1 MPPGSRPSDE
11 EQFKTRRTAVN
22 TSRLW
27 KVVPAFAAL
36 LGLAVVAGTGC
47 DKKDSG
53 GAAGGAGG
61 SGGKVYKLAFVTNNS
76 SEFWKIASN
85 GVHKYENEA
94 KVQVDIKM
102 PPNGKT
108 EEQNQILENL
118 VSQGYDAIAVSVI
131 APKDQVAVIN
141 RAADKA
147 KVITFDSDAP
157 DSKRI
162 LYVGTINYEAGK
174 KLGEQIVKL
183 LPQGGKMAVFVG
195 MFSADNANQR
205 LMGIQ
210 DAIKGKN
217 IEIVEKRED
226 QTDRA
231 KARSNVEDILNAR
244 QDVNLV
250 CGLWSYNGPA
260 IAAALE
266 GSGKK
271 GKVKAAVF
279 DEEDGT
285 LKGVAA
291 GTIDCTVVQHPYD
304 MGYQSGKWMHELAS
318 DFDKA
323 KAKVPADK
331 IVNTGVEVIEKANV
345 ADFEKRLAE
354 WKK

>member
-1 MPPGSRPSDE
+1 VKLNNVWKIGCL
-11 EQFKTRRTAVN
+11 TLAVIG
-22 TSRLW
+22 L
-27 KVVPAFAAL
+27 AAL
-36 LGLAVVAGTGC
+36 GNFGC
-47 DKKDSG
+47 DRSNSG
-53 GAAGGAGG
+53 GASTGAKGGGG
-61 SGGKVYKLAFVTNNS
+61 EGKVYKLAFVTNNA

-94 KVQVDIKM
+94 KVSVDIKL

-131 APKDQVAVIN
+131 APKDQVPVLN
-141 RAADKA
+141 RAADKV
-147 KVITFDSDAP
+147 KLITFDSDAP
-157 DSKRI
+157 DSKRL

-183 LPQGGKMAVFVG
+183 LPSGGKMAVFVG
-195 MFSADNANQR
+195 MFSADNAAQR
-205 LMGIQ
+205 LRGIE
-210 DAIKGKN
+210 DTIKGHN
-217 IEIVEKRED
+217 IEIVERRED

-231 KARSNVEDILNAR
+231 KARANVEDILNAR
-244 QDVNLV
+244 PDVNLV

-260 IAAALE
+260 IADALE

-279 DEEDGT
+279 DEEAGT
-285 LKGVAA
+285 LKGVNN

-304 MGYQSGKWMHELAS
+304 MGYQSAKWMHELAS

-323 KAKVPADK
+323 KTQIPADK
-331 IVNTGVEVIEKANV
+331 IVNTGVEVIDKSNV